1 MRSENIKTAELL
13 IAELLSTE
21 AGEEREGE
29 IFAILDRICPDP
41 EWSDLIFYSNNAFLR
56 DDGSFD
62 ISAVVKKIFS
72 YRPIIL

>member
-1 MRSENIKTAELL
+1 MHSETIKTAEFL

-21 AGEEREGE
+21 AGEEREDE

-62 ISAVVKKIFS
+62 ISTAVEKIFS
-72 YRPIIL
+72 YRPIIF